1 VIMLLL
7 PGGVAGLFRALAG
20 AVRTGRFRRRSDTS
34 ELA

>member
-1 VIMLLL
+1 MLLL
-7 PGGVAGLFRALAG
+7 PGGVAHFLRAIAG